1 MKVISFYLPISIY
14 LYTYTYIHIFLSIYF
29 DNVDDNIVL
38 MTARFVMMI
47 ITMMIVSQLP
57 VLPTIVT
64 DKKAITKIN
73 VIGIGILC

>member
-1 MKVISFYLPISIY
+1 MESND
-14 LYTYTYIHIFLSIYF
+14 

-47 ITMMIVSQLP
+47 ITMVIVSQLP

-64 DKKAITKIN
+64 DKKQ
-73 VIGIGILC
+73 

>member
-1 MKVISFYLPISIY
+1 MESND
-14 LYTYTYIHIFLSIYF
+14 

-38 MTARFVMMI
+38 MTV
-47 ITMMIVSQLP
+47 IVSQLL
-57 VLPTIVT
+57 VLQTIVT